1 MTDLLISPQTAPL
14 RGVVPVPSD
23 KSITHRALILGA
35 LAFGESTIRASRIG
49 EDNRST
55 LAALAAMGVQIREDG
70 EVLRV
75 TGVGLDGLR
84 EPSSA
89 IDCGNSGT
97 TMRLL
102 AGVLAAQR
110 FKTVLVGDA
119 SLSKRPMARI
129 AKPLRLRGA
138 RIEGALSP
146 KKVGEITPPLEIG
159 PLPAPNVLSALRYDL
174 PIPSA
179 QVKSAILL
187 SGLYADGK
195 TTVSE
200 PMVSR
205 DHTERMLAS
214 LGVPIARVGG
224 VVELDGSSWTGKL
237 APFEMRVPGDLSAAA
252 FLLAAA
258 VLVPGSDVGVRD
270 VGINPTR
277 SGFVDALRA
286 MGAELAI
293 QPEGESLGEPIGS
306 LRAVAGGLNG
316 ATLAGEVVARSI
328 DEVPIL
334 AALAARANGTTRI
347 LDAAELRV
355 KESDRLA
362 TMAHL
367 LRSMGVECEELP
379 DGLIVVGRPDRPLVA
394 AEVDSEGD
402 HRIAMA
408 AAVLGLLADGE
419 TRVKSAQAIATSFPR
434 FVGTMRALGAR
445 IEVC

>member
-35 LAFGESTIRASRIG
+35 LAFGESEIRASRMG

-55 LAALAAMGVQIREDG
+55 LAALVAMGVQIREDG
-70 EVLRV
+70 ELLRV

-84 EPSSA
+84 EPASA

-237 APFEMRVPGDLSAAA
+237 APFEMKVPGDLSAAA

-286 MGAELAI
+286 MGAELAV
-293 QPEGESLGEPIGS
+293 QPEGESLGEPTGS
-306 LRAVAGGLNG
+306 LRAVAGRLNG

-347 LDAAELRV
+347 LDATELRV

-362 TMAHL
+362 TMAQV
-367 LRSMGVECEELP
+367 LRAMGVECEELP

-408 AAVLGLLADGE
+408 AAVLGLLAEGE
-419 TRVKSAQAIATSFPR
+419 TRVKNAQAIATSFPR